1 MQCAASIPHSDAA
14 GQDALDGASVEGA
27 HDGGGGWCSLQLA
40 EEVEA
45 PLGLLGQWCGIGC
58 SGEILTDVNPQEL
71 GAARSLHSSTV
82 NVQTLRKSITTSLVF
97 SMFRKRLVS
106 LHYVASWLTF
116 LQWVSSLLDM
126 RPTTV
131 VSSANFTMW
140 FPLNDGAQWGSS
152 VKSRGLSTQTCG
164 APVLRMVALDVLLPT
179 RAGRGLSLRKS
190 SSQLHRESLS
200 RSWSSLPISC

>member
-82 NVQTLRKSITTSLVF
+82 NVQLGFRSGDPPEIDYNLLGLLDVQEEVGISTLRGQLADLPAVGLIVVGHETNHSCVI
-97 SMFRKRLVS
+97 RK
-106 LHYVASWLTF
+106 LHN
-116 LQWVSSLLDM
+116 
-126 RPTTV
+126 V
-131 VSSANFTMW
+131 VST
-140 FPLNDGAQWGSS
+140 
-152 VKSRGLSTQTCG
+152 
-164 APVLRMVALDVLLPT
+164 
-179 RAGRGLSLRKS
+179 
-190 SSQLHRESLS
+190 E
-200 RSWSSLPISC
+200 